1 LLIPS
6 TLSVH
11 HFWRVPDH
19 PPGATCSGVCLE
31 VLHRH
36 DILPGK
42 FTVFFMQTSRE
53 PPLYFW
59 SAPLLWL
66 ISDPFIGLRL
76 GLAVAVTFAT
86 IALIAAE
93 RCHSATL
100 IVNLPGSPRGG
111 VETLTVVA
119 PVALHA
125 VEPLRETR
133 TAERR
138 HRKI

>member
-1 LLIPS
+1 
-6 TLSVH
+6 
-11 HFWRVPDH
+11 
-19 PPGATCSGVCLE
+19 
-31 VLHRH
+31 
-36 DILPGK
+36 
-42 FTVFFMQTSRE
+42 MQTSWE

-76 GLAVAVTFAT
+76 GLPVAVTFAT

-119 PVALHA
+119 PVALPA